1 MFRIFE
7 FEKKYFVFLLG
18 HDVQDEGDV
27 RPVFKEAPDPGEKA
41 KNFAENLIYNQK
53 VKHLLIG
60 NMKVKSQPD

>member
-1 MFRIFE
+1 L
-7 FEKKYFVFLLG
+7 LLG

-60 NMKVKSQPD
+60 NMKVKSKPD